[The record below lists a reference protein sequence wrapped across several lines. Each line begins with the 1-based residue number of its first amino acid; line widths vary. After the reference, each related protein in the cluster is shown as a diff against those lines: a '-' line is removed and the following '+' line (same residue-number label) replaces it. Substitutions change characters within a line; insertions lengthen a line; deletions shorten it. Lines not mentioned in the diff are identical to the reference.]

1 MRSQDPSQ
9 AQSHTLQVNDVFH
22 KQQWLNCLRS
32 AISVHRPLSEPST
45 PTPPGSDAR
54 SKRRP
59 STVSAIVHMEET
71 DENCP
76 QPTSQSAPSSPC
88 SSTSSSPT
96 TTSPSSSSSS
106 TTSISSSTS
115 PSPTSHKTKKDKK
128 SLYSLGKRKETMVW
142 SEVKGENGLLGG
154 LFVYK
159 CQKKTTWRSVGLVFM
174 CVCVRA
180 YYYNS
185 VLCYCPLRQLFTLP
199 LHPSAPCRDSVF
211 WREVH
216 GFHQL

>member
-59 STVSAIVHMEET
+59 SSVSAIVHMEET

-88 SSTSSSPT
+88 SSTSPSPT
-96 TTSPSSSSSS
+96 TTSPSSSASS

-142 SEVKGENGLLGG
+142 SDVKGENGLLGG

-159 CQKKTTWRSVGLVFM
+159 CQKNNVEKRGTCIYVCMRA
-174 CVCVRA
+174 CVLLQQC
-180 YYYNS
+180 S
-185 VLCYCPLRQLFTLP
+185 VLLSSSAAIYLTPPSECTSQRLSILERSARLP
-199 LHPSAPCRDSVF
+199 PAL
-211 WREVH
+211 
-216 GFHQL
+216 